1 MAEFA
6 ALKSGRAKNVFLGE
20 QDLVLVR
27 QQADEI
33 DAAFGESLDVLLPA
47 LLARLSE
54 KARAA

>member
-1 MAEFA
+1 MAELA
-6 ALKSGRAKNVFLGE
+6 ALKSGRSKKVFLGE
-20 QDLVLVR
+20 KDLVLVR

-33 DAAFGESLDVLLPA
+33 DATFGESLDVLLPA